1 MRLVLVSVLLLFLV
15 ACTGTMTGKPLDKT
29 TAQTDSSKQT
39 GERQQ
44 TADADRSSA
53 GGETAKMDTTPS
65 DTTSE
70 PATETTTQNADSITV
85 PIEGAGTCEDSD
97 GGPNTKVSGRTTV
110 TSKTGGKETRTDEC
124 NDVILTEYYCAD
136 DGFGSINK
144 KCSDSCENG
153 ACV

>member
-1 MRLVLVSVLLLFLV
+1 MRLVLISTMVMIVFLA

-29 TAQTDSSKQT
+29 TVNIDSGRQTADSSKQT
-39 GERQQ
+39 TDSS
-44 TADADRSSA
+44 TATD
-53 GGETAKMDTTPS
+53 TAAPRE
-65 DTTSE
+65 TTS
-70 PATETTTQNADSITV
+70 ATSSGATPVTQNADSVVV

-110 TSKTGGKETRTDEC
+110 TSSTGGTETRTDEC
-124 NDVILTEYYCAD
+124 NDVILTEYYCTD

-144 KCSDSCENG
+144 KCADSCENG